1 MADDWIKKH
10 KRIDEANARMMA
22 EQAVIKMSRKIDWQ
36 MKEESK
42 AGLVEALL
50 KSGNAQGLMF
60 HTTPFRPAPP
70 RWSLSGMMTRA
81 ALAFNRRFGDKF
93 KRTTKPKDDDLP
105 EILTDKKK
113 AAADRL
119 IATHYTVRRSGAV
132 GLVVALL
139 IALVVGILDLGMPAE
154 VGLQM
159 ARDKARPTAASGDIV
174 VIAKDERSA
183 QVFGKWPWPRRYDA
197 QLVDKL
203 REMGSKTIVFDQIFA
218 DPTNPADDAALAAA
232 FDRADNKVWL
242 GVRFDENRF
251 TGQRDAVLPIPM
263 FSTRTRQAH
272 STTWLSLFG
281 YAKDVPFNSK
291 IGDIEYLSLAAVLA
305 GFKNGHGPLKP
316 DFAIDY
322 KTIPTVSA
330 VDLVQGRIDRNA
342 IEGKTIV
349 VGATSASMA
358 ETYQILGQGQGPR
371 PRIYSLVIAAETIKA
386 GIAHQLG
393 FAIPLF
399 ISALIGFACAMRSAQ
414 RERNAILIAGA
425 VCLIGLVLIAD
436 RLKLHFEMVPALLA
450 LSIFGVRDVLRGNV
464 IAAMTTNAVS
474 GLPNL
479 AHLPF
484 VKDAAK
490 SVVVAVKVE
499 RFASLVSDMSL
510 DDHKGLIESIAA
522 RINVIAPDCL
532 VHDGDDGLYVILIA
546 PDSVVEVD
554 LVVEQLHALFTE
566 KVVSLDSVLK
576 IYVSIGMND
585 DANLRFGER
594 VAVATDRALHS
605 AFVTLRQ
612 VV

>member
-1 MADDWIKKH
+1 MADDWVKKH

-22 EQAVIKMSRKIDWQ
+22 EQAVIKMSSKIDWQ
-36 MKEESK
+36 MREESK
-42 AGLVEALL
+42 AGLVEAIL

-81 ALAFNRRFGDKF
+81 ALAYNRRFGDKF
-93 KRTTKPKDDDLP
+93 KRTPKPKDDDVP
-105 EILTDKKK
+105 ELLIDKKK
-113 AAADRL
+113 AAAERL

-132 GLVVALL
+132 GLVIALL
-139 IALVVGILDLGMPAE
+139 IALVVGITDFGEPAE
-154 VGLQM
+154 IGLQV
-159 ARDKARPTAASGDIV
+159 ARDNARLAAASGDIV

-183 QVFGKWPWPRRYDA
+183 RLFGGLPWQRRYDA

-203 REMGSKTIVFDQIFA
+203 RSMGAKTIVYNEIMSE
-218 DPTNPADDAALAAA
+218 PTNPADDAALASA
-232 FDRADNKVWL
+232 FDRAKGKVWL
-242 GVRFDENRF
+242 SARLEENNSLEKWDARLPVQLF
-251 TGQRDAVLPIPM
+251 RD
-263 FSTRTRQAH
+263 RTRQAH
-272 STTWLSLFG
+272 YNLWYGLFG
-281 YAKDVPFNSK
+281 NAEYFPRSGK
-291 IGDIEYLSLAAVLA
+291 IGSTIYPSQSEVLA
-305 GFKNGHGPLKP
+305 GFQTRTGSVKP

-322 KTIPTVSA
+322 RTIPTVYA
-330 VDLVQGRIDRNA
+330 DDIVQGLIDPA
-342 IEGKTIV
+342 SISGKTTVIAYV
-349 VGATSASMA
+349 T
-358 ETYQILGQGQGPR
+358 ETQGKIFRILGQGKAPGV
-371 PRIYSLVIAAETIKA
+371 YSQVIAAETLKA
-386 GIAHQLG
+386 GVARDLG
-393 FAIPLF
+393 YLIPLLLC
-399 ISALIGFACAMRSAQ
+399 ALIGLACVMRNAR

-425 VCLIGLVLIAD
+425 VGLVLLMLIGD

-484 VKDAAK
+484 VKDAEK

-510 DDHKGLIESIAA
+510 PDHKGLVESIAA
-522 RINVIAPDCL
+522 RINVIAPDCQ
-532 VHDGDDGLYVILIA
+532 VHDGDDGLYVILIP

-566 KVVSLDSVLK
+566 KVVSLDSILK

>member
-1 MADDWIKKH
+1 MADDWIGKN

-22 EQAVIKMSRKIDWQ
+22 EQAVIKMSSKIDWR

-42 AGLVEALL
+42 AGLVKAII
-50 KSGNAQGLMF
+50 KSGNQQGLMF
-60 HTTPFRPAPP
+60 YTTPFRPTPP

-81 ALAFNRRFGDKF
+81 ALAFNRRF
-93 KRTTKPKDDDLP
+93 KRTAKSNNNDVPELLIDKD
-105 EILTDKKK
+105 K
-113 AAADRL
+113 AAAERL

-132 GLVVALL
+132 GLAIGLL
-139 IALVVGILDLGMPAE
+139 IALLVGITDFGRPFE
-154 VGLQM
+154 IGLQM
-159 ARDKARPTAASGDIV
+159 ARDAARRTAASGDIV

-183 QVFGKWPWPRRYDA
+183 KLFGGLPWQRRYDA

-203 REMGSKTIVFDQIFA
+203 RAMGAKAIVYEQVMA
-218 DPTNPADDAALAAA
+218 DPQNLSDDQTLAEA
-232 FDRADNKVWL
+232 FDRARGNVWL
-242 GVRFDENRF
+242 GALVEDNRISGGKDIVF
-251 TGQRDAVLPIPM
+251 PAPLLRSKTK
-263 FSTRTRQAH
+263 QAH
-272 STTWLSLFG
+272 SMFR
-281 YAKDVPFNSK
+281 YNM
-291 IGDIEYLSLAAVLA
+291 IGNVAEISQYETIGGKAYPSQSSVLA
-305 GFKNGHGPLKP
+305 GVKSEARSIKP
-316 DFAIDY
+316 DYAIDY
-322 KTIPTVSA
+322 ESIPKIAA
-330 VDLVQGRIDRNA
+330 VDIIFGMVDSSA
-342 IEGKTIV
+342 IAGKSVIISV
-349 VGATSASMA
+349 VSDSAAMR
-358 ETYQILGQGQGPR
+358 YPILGQGKAALS
-371 PRIYSLVIAAETIKA
+371 YSVVIAAETIKA
-386 GIAHQLG
+386 GAARELG
-393 FAIPLF
+393 YLIPLLLC
-399 ISALIGFACAMRSAQ
+399 AVIGFACVLRSA
-414 RERNAILIAGA
+414 RHERNAILIAGTISLILLM
-425 VCLIGLVLIAD
+425 LIGD
-436 RLKLHFEMVPALLA
+436 RLKLHFEMIPAFLA

-484 VKDAAK
+484 VKGAEK

-510 DDHKGLIESIAA
+510 PDHKGLVQSIAA

-532 VHDGDDGLYVILIA
+532 VHDGDDGLYVILIP

-566 KVVSLDSVLK
+566 KVVSLDSILK